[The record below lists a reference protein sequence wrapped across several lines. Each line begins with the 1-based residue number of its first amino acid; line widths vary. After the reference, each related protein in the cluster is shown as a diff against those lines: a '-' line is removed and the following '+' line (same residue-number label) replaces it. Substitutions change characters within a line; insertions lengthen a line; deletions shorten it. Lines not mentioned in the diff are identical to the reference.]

1 MVVNMSSWLL
11 IFFLNAFS
19 KTLKLYAAKATAN
32 EKLFG
37 AYFSNS
43 QSTYAVCSKSTPE
56 MYSHSKQHM
65 GEYFSQPGDYPSK
78 NSTLAHSHS
87 SNSGCAAAGLTKE

>member
-1 MVVNMSSWLL
+1 MSSWLL
-11 IFFLNAFS
+11 LFFLNAFS
-19 KTLKLYAAKATAN
+19 KTLTLCAAKATAN

-43 QSTYAVCSKSTPE
+43 QSTQTVCSKSTPE
-56 MYSHSKQHM
+56 MYLHSKQHM
-65 GEYFSQPGDYPSK
+65 GKYFAQPGDCPSK

-87 SNSGCAAAGLTKE
+87 SNSGCTAAGLTKE